1 MIEICSLSVS
11 YGKTKVL
18 SDISLTVPN
27 GKITVAAGLNG
38 CGKTTLLRSV
48 AGLMPYSGTVKVDG
62 TDVNSLGRRETS
74 KKIAY
79 LAQMKTP
86 SDLTVFRTVLCGRYP
101 HLPFPHIFTQSD
113 RDIAE
118 SAVKTMYLSDVADKK
133 TSQLSG
139 GLLQKTGIAM
149 ILAQQAGN
157 ILLDEPTANLD
168 YENQISIHEKLDE
181 LKREDKGILFS
192 THNPSEALEFAD
204 EILILDDRKLIFSGG
219 REEAY
224 EEKVFERLYE
234 GKIKVM
240 GLNDGG
246 KNRYVCLRA

>member
-1 MIEICSLSVS
+1 MIEICSLSAS

-157 ILLDEPTANLD
+157 ILLDEPTAFLD
-168 YENQISIHEKLDE
+168 ASSRLRLMDRARHM
-181 LKREDKGILFS
+181 
-192 THNPSEALEFAD
+192 AD
-204 EILILDDRKLIFSGG
+204 EGKAVLAVLHDLPLALRYADKVAVIKDGSIFAEGSPEEIYASGIAEKIFGVKLYRTETDDG
-219 REEAY
+219 
-224 EEKVFERLYE
+224 V
-234 GKIKVM
+234 
-240 GLNDGG
+240 
-246 KNRYVCLRA
+246 RYFY